1 MNNQLLEK
9 KLNELPKDLKKEAL
23 DFIDFLVTKNYQ
35 YTKKEN
41 FSFSWEGGLSE
52 LKNKYT
58 SVSLQHDSLEW
69 R

>member
-9 KLNELPKDLKKEAL
+9 KLNGLSEDLKKEAL
-23 DFIDFLVTKNYQ
+23 DFIEFLIIKNHQ
-35 YTKKEN
+35 YIKKEK
-41 FSFSWEGGLSE
+41 FDFSWEGGLSE

-58 SVSLQHDSLEW
+58 SVSLQHDSMEW